1 MPKLNLRQKENLD
14 GYLFL
19 TPAILFFAVFMV
31 YPFFYSFYLSLQEK
45 TGMKLTDLS
54 FAGLTQYQKVL
65 ADPEFISSL
74 INTGIYTFSVVF
86 FQVAIGLLTAVV
98 LNRALIGKTLTRS
111 FFFIPVIISTI
122 VCGVIWTWM
131 YDPAASGLMNR
142 AISIFGI
149 EPIAWLKD
157 PKWAMTS
164 VIVMSIWKWIG
175 YHMVIYLAGLQGI
188 SNDYYETASLEGAN
202 VLQKFIHIT
211 FPLLSNTT
219 WLLVITSIINSFQI
233 FDQIYTMTNG
243 GPMGATNVIV
253 YFIYKAGFISFDL
266 PYASAAAWL
275 LFVVIFILT
284 LAQLKVQSKNEQ

>member
-188 SNDYYETASLEGAN
+188 SNDYYEAASLEGAN

>member
-1 MPKLNLRQKENLD
+1 
-14 GYLFL
+14 
-19 TPAILFFAVFMV
+19 
-31 YPFFYSFYLSLQEK
+31 
-45 TGMKLTDLS
+45 
-54 FAGLTQYQKVL
+54 
-65 ADPEFISSL
+65 
-74 INTGIYTFSVVF
+74 
-86 FQVAIGLLTAVV
+86 
-98 LNRALIGKTLTRS
+98 
-111 FFFIPVIISTI
+111 
-122 VCGVIWTWM
+122 
-131 YDPAASGLMNR
+131 
-142 AISIFGI
+142 
-149 EPIAWLKD
+149 
-157 PKWAMTS
+157 
-164 VIVMSIWKWIG
+164 
-175 YHMVIYLAGLQGI
+175 MVIYLAGLQGI
-188 SNDYYETASLEGAN
+188 SNDYYEAASLEGAN